1 MHIVLFRYSPN
12 VIKLECLVGKNAL
25 IIAPRRQIEKYESL
39 LSDGKKIN
47 VIYLEDY
54 SLPNLVLEIRR
65 LAKTTKID
73 SITTLCEEDM
83 DIAGLLHNHFVDKNS
98 VLASNLFFKDKYY
111 MRSFLIGL
119 VEQPYFKLLEKPKD
133 LDIFWKNC
141 RSDSAL
147 VKPRNS
153 AATIGIKRVF
163 KNDIL
168 DDEYFNK
175 QYIIEEYI
183 SLKNMLT
190 CDGYSVL
197 NGISRFYVHEY
208 EQLLLETFTNSRYYL
223 VRTSYLY
230 NSNNSLLKKT
240 FDACKIILNTFSVY
254 HEITPFHFEWFYDS
268 IDNRIIFC
276 EVGKR
281 FDGGNIPQLIFDSFN
296 VDILEEYWSLICDKN
311 SKKFKKNVI
320 AIPNKISA
328 TYALYN
334 KTGLVESIPN
344 LEELDW
350 ADEVKIF
357 IKPGER
363 RVESQNVT
371 ENAMQV
377 RFVSN
382 NEKDYRKKLSRL
394 RKISTE
400 FVYKNE

>member
-230 NSNNSLLKKT
+230 NSNNSLLKK
-240 FDACKIILNTFSVY
+240 
-254 HEITPFHFEWFYDS
+254 
-268 IDNRIIFC
+268 
-276 EVGKR
+276 
-281 FDGGNIPQLIFDSFN
+281 NI
-296 VDILEEYWSLICDKN
+296 
-311 SKKFKKNVI
+311 
-320 AIPNKISA
+320 
-328 TYALYN
+328 
-334 KTGLVESIPN
+334 
-344 LEELDW
+344 
-350 ADEVKIF
+350 
-357 IKPGER
+357 
-363 RVESQNVT
+363 
-371 ENAMQV
+371 
-377 RFVSN
+377 
-382 NEKDYRKKLSRL
+382 
-394 RKISTE
+394 
-400 FVYKNE
+400 